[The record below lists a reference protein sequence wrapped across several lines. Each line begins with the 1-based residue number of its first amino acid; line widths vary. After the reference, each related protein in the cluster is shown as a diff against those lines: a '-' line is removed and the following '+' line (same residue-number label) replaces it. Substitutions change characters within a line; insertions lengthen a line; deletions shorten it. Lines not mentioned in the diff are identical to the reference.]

1 MSKKQKK
8 RLIKKL
14 KEFLKNTVLSLALI
28 SVYVPILAYGVIHN
42 TVY

>member
-8 RLIKKL
+8 RIIKMLIKKL

-28 SVYVPILAYGVIHN
+28 SVYIRN
-42 TVY
+42 NQ